1 MNAIFFVDDSIHKIY
16 EEQGKYNFI
25 YQIPQTIYSTIITQI
40 ISFLLE
46 NLSLSQDDFLS
57 IKEKKELKLIKEETN
72 RVTKCIKIKCLLFF
86 VIGIIL
92 LFCFWYYISAFNA
105 VYYNTQNQLIKDTI
119 ISFFTSLLYPFLLIL
134 FPVIFRITSLRY
146 KIKCLFIFSKV
157 VTKIIGIL

>member
-25 YQIPQTIYSTIITQI
+25 YQIPQTLYSTIITQI

-57 IKEKKELKLIKEETN
+57 IKEKEKLIKEETN
-72 RVTKCIKIKCLLFF
+72 RVKKSIKIKCLLFF
-86 VIGIIL
+86 VIGLIL
-92 LFCFWYYISAFNA
+92 LFGFWYYISSFSA
-105 VYYNTQNQLIKDTI
+105 VYYNTQIPIIKDTI
-119 ISFFTSLLYPFLLIL
+119 FSFLTSLLYPFLLIL

>member
-25 YQIPQTIYSTIITQI
+25 YQIPQTLYSTIITQI

-57 IKEKKELKLIKEETN
+57 IKEKEKLIKEETN
-72 RVTKCIKIKCLLFF
+72 RVKKSIKIKCLLFF
-86 VIGIIL
+86 VIGLIL
-92 LFCFWYYISAFNA
+92 LFGFWYYISAFSA
-105 VYYNTQNQLIKDTI
+105 VYYNTQIPIIKDTI
-119 ISFFTSLLYPFLLIL
+119 ISFLTSLLYPIFLNL
-134 FPVIFRITSLRY
+134 FPVVFRITSLRY
-146 KIKCLFIFSKV
+146 KIKCLFIFSKI